1 MSSPSILK
9 IQHLVAAQRPGYS
22 LTQAFYQDQDVYQ
35 QEITQIFLKHWLYA
49 GHVSQIP
56 AAGDYFTVAFD
67 TESVIVTRNTLG
79 EVKAHMNV
87 CRHRGSRI
95 CLESSG
101 SQKSLTCPYHAWS
114 YGLNGDL
121 LSARN
126 MPEGFDRSQHG
137 LHQVQV
143 AVLHGLIFIC
153 LSDNPPNLN
162 ALQRDLAEV
171 FALFGFNAMKL
182 AQKKS
187 YRIAANWKLA
197 VENYQECYHCA
208 PSHPEFAQIH
218 AMAKTPQVF
227 QNAKAH
233 YHRDHKNDPKFKAFD
248 RYFDLAEAGQEG
260 YQYDRNPL
268 LRGSVS
274 GSVGG
279 KAVAPL
285 LGNISAYDGGASEL
299 MVGPLSYF
307 LLYDDH
313 VLGYRF
319 LPLSVDECI
328 CDVSWFV
335 HEKAEEGKDY
345 HLDQLTWLW
354 DVTTQA
360 DKKIIM
366 NNQQGVA
373 SRFYQSGPLS
383 DMEHFQQHFLR
394 WYLQTLTS

>member
-1 MSSPSILK
+1 MSSPSRLK
-9 IQHLVAAQRPGYS
+9 IQHLVASQRPGYS
-22 LTQAFYQDQDVYQ
+22 LAQAFYKDQAVYQ
-35 QEITQIFLKHWLYA
+35 QEINQIFLKHWLYA

-56 AAGDYFTVAFD
+56 QSGDYFTLEFD
-67 TESVIVTRNTLG
+67 TESVIVARNSRG

-101 SQKSLTCPYHAWS
+101 SQKSLTCPYHAWNYS
-114 YGLNGDL
+114 LDGEL

-137 LHQVQV
+137 LHKVQV

-153 LSDNPPNLN
+153 LSDHAPSLD
-162 ALQRDLAEV
+162 ALAHDLAEV
-171 FALFGFNAMKL
+171 FVLFGFDTMKL
-182 AQKKS
+182 AEKKS
-187 YRIAANWKLA
+187 YRIPANWKLA

-218 AMAKTPQVF
+218 AMAKAPQVF
-227 QNAKAH
+227 QTAKANF
-233 YHRDHKNDPKFKAFD
+233 HRDHQHNPKFKAFN

-285 LGNISAYDGGASEL
+285 LGDISDYDGGASEL

-313 VLGYRF
+313 MVGYRF
-319 LPLSVDECI
+319 FPLSVDECI

-335 HEKAEEGKDY
+335 HEKAVAGKDY
-345 HLDQLTWLW
+345 QLDQLTWLW

-366 NNQQGVA
+366 NNQQGVD
-373 SRFYQSGPLS
+373 SRYYQSGPLS

-394 WYLQTLTS
+394 WYLQALNS